1 MNEQKRSFVT
11 CEKVGDVCKVEAG
24 GSFKE
29 LMVLTTELLTEVGL
43 SLTKDKGLGLD
54 ERITPEDLIE
64 VISSTAIENV
74 CKRNNKVGKSQ

>member
-11 CEKVGDVCKVEAG
+11 CEKVGDACKVEAG

-43 SLTKDKGLGLD
+43 SLTKDKGLD
-54 ERITPEDLIE
+54 ERITPEDIIE